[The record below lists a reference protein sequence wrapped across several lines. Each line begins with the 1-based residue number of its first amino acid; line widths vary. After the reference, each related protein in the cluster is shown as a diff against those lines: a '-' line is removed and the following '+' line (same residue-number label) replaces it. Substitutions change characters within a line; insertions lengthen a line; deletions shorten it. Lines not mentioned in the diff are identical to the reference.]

1 MIDVKDYYKLTH
13 KTAGNSRE
21 FELFEQDFTA
31 FPREGI
37 YIGEYETHTGNKA
50 PALIPIDQTNGIC
63 FLSKPSNAALVK
75 KTMQMIALR
84 LAMTLPAG
92 LCKFTLFDA
101 SGLGTGL
108 INLSKLSPK
117 IKGEAILT
125 DVRELKAALQEVKT
139 KIPQIIQGVLGAKYA
154 DKTLVEYNE
163 AAGDMAKPY
172 HFIVLTDIP
181 NGLDRETGDLL
192 NHVVKGGRKA
202 GVFVIMNMD
211 STYEK
216 KREYDYDPIPLLDV
230 MTTIYEKDNRFYVS
244 HLPNQFFLNK
254 FILQLDQDI
263 PDPETVEDIEAFI
276 NENLKKSQNV
286 SVSLSDVLTEKRLWT
301 KDASNGI
308 ETPIGRVNVSEVQN
322 FSLSVEDGNGQSY
335 HHCLLGGSTGSGKTV
350 LLHNIICNT
359 AWLYSPADVQF
370 LLLDFKEGTE
380 FMIYK
385 DLPNVKVLSIKSEVE
400 FAMNVFDFLE
410 EEITRRGDLF
420 RNAGGVSDI
429 RSYNAQAKTKLPRY
443 IIVIDEF
450 QKLFDTSMSLADR
463 FAQKITDIG
472 KRGRSFGIN
481 MILSTQ
487 GLGGLNVGNCLSEF
501 GLRISM
507 RLNSDMEC
515 NRILGQGNMA
525 PRTLTKKGESVYCPG
540 GGIKDNVI
548 YQVAYLSNDKIKK
561 TISRLNQVYSAQRND
576 MGEFSRYIFD
586 GESPAS
592 IADNKALAGE
602 LTPNNG
608 KIRVYLGSPFALV
621 DEHFYYSLQK
631 ENGYNVLAVGQDMAS
646 ATSII
651 YYSMKQIIEQSPGES
666 RFIVCDKTNPD
677 SPLYGKLSSLG
688 QTYANLKIVEDDA
701 DIEKYIIVM
710 CNELEKRRAVKGE
723 YPRMALAL
731 FNAYNF
737 RPARMRQEMTT
748 PIAKKLLELLMDG
761 PDFGIHLLSY
771 VDTYQHYGAVFGP
784 RSLADWRIK
793 IELRGGDAYRIFG
806 NSKLT
811 APTVNNPFTAS
822 IRTAEMEESE
832 TAKISVYSIN
842 D

>member
-1 MIDVKDYYKLTH
+1 MIETQDYYKLTH
-13 KTAGNSRE
+13 KTAGNSRD

-37 YIGEYETHTGNKA
+37 YIGEFETHTGNKA
-50 PALIPIDQTNGIC
+50 PALIPIDQTNGLC
-63 FLSKPSNAALVK
+63 FLSMPSNSSLVK
-75 KTMQMIALR
+75 KTMQMVALR

-108 INLSKLSPK
+108 ISLSKLSPK
-117 IKGEAILT
+117 IKGESILT
-125 DVRELKAALQEVKT
+125 DAKELKVALQDIKSS
-139 KIPQIIQGVLGAKYA
+139 IPKIIQGVLGAKYA

-163 AAGDMAKPY
+163 SAGEMAKPY
-172 HFIVLTDIP
+172 HFIILTDIP
-181 NGLDRETGDLL
+181 NGLDRETGELL
-192 NHVVKGGRKA
+192 NQVVKGGRKA
-202 GVFVIMNMD
+202 GIFVIMNLD

-216 KREYDYDPIPLLDV
+216 KHEYDYDPLPLLDV
-230 MTTIYEKDNRFYVS
+230 MTTIYEKDKRFFINNI
-244 HLPNQFFLNK
+244 PNQAFLNK
-254 FILQLDQDI
+254 FILRLDKDF
-263 PDPETVEDIEAFI
+263 PDPETIEDIEGFI

-286 SVSLSDVLTEKRLWT
+286 AVSLADVLTAKKMWT

-308 ETPIGRVNVSEVQN
+308 ETPIGKVNVSEVQN
-322 FSLSVEDGNGQSY
+322 IALSVEDGSGQSY

-359 AWLYSPADVQF
+359 AWLYSPAEVQF

-380 FMIYK
+380 FMVYK

-410 EEITRRGDLF
+410 EEITRRGELF
-420 RNAGGVSDI
+420 KGVGVANM
-429 RSYNAQAKTKLPRY
+429 RGYNSKAEKKLPRY

-450 QKLFDTSMSLADR
+450 QKLFDTSMSLADK
-463 FAQKITDIG
+463 FGQKISDIG

-487 GLGGLNVGNCLSEF
+487 GLGGLNVGNSLSEF

-507 RLNSDMEC
+507 WLNSDMEC

-525 PRTLTKKGESVYCPG
+525 PRILTKKGESVYCPG
-540 GGIKDNVI
+540 GNVKDNVI
-548 YQVAYLSNDKIKK
+548 YQVAYMSDSKIKN
-561 TISRLNQVYSAQRND
+561 TIGLLNKEYTAHKKDIGV
-576 MGEFSRYIFD
+576 FSRYIFD
-586 GESPAS
+586 GESPAF
-592 IADNKALAGE
+592 IADNKALAGK
-602 LTPNNG
+602 LTPENG

-621 DEHFYYSLQK
+621 DEHYYYTLQK
-631 ENGYNVLAVGQDMAS
+631 ENGYNVLAVGQDMGS

-651 YYSMKQIIEQSPGES
+651 YYSMKQIIEQSPKES
-666 RFIVCDKTNPD
+666 RFIICDKTNSD
-677 SPLYGKLSSLG
+677 SPYFGKLASLSKS
-688 QTYANLKIVEDDA
+688 YSNLKVVDDDA
-701 DIEKYIIVM
+701 EIEKYIVM
-710 CNELEKRRAVKGE
+710 MCSELEKRKTLKGD

-748 PIAKKLLELLMDG
+748 SIAKKLLELLNDG
-761 PDFGIHLLSY
+761 PDFGIHLLCY
-771 VDTYQHYGAVFGP
+771 VDTYQHYGSIFGP

-793 IELRGGDAYRIFG
+793 IELRGGDAYHIFG
-806 NSKLT
+806 SSRLS
-811 APTVNNPFTAS
+811 APTVNNPYTAS

-832 TAKISVYSIN
+832 TNKIRVYNI
-842 D
+842 